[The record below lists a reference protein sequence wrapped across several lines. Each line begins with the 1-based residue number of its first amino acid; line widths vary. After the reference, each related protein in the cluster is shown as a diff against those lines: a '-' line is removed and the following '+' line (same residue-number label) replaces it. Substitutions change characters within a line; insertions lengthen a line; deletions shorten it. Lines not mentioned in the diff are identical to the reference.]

1 MSYNTAGLH
10 SIVVN
15 SSLFEQD
22 IFYPLAFSETSSIN
36 QNDNI
41 FILVFIKIFLDSN
54 DCLSL
59 INIPVCLST
68 LSANRTAT
76 CRTGLIKGVN
86 YQYSDGAIHFYTLEI
101 VSPDWQLTQSIHTRS
116 FINQSTLDIVT
127 TILGDYEMT
136 WQVSEVLLSSER
148 LSKRL
153 SIRTQ
158 SNISDYDFV
167 TGLLADVGV
176 STLWVSGDSADD
188 IGTWWLVGGL
198 DESELLPLSYSHAQS
213 SVQSGQDS
221 VNTLQMSNQQLG
233 SQTVVVR
240 ADGLANDTI
249 YEGQAI
255 DDSPLAINDITVLL
269 AAPSRVSSDESATQ
283 MAEQWIRANR
293 CLRETYQA
301 SGAMRGLFVGSPVDL
316 CDIPSIGRLTT
327 RCIDTITIG
336 IEPDNDSTSYHHK
349 AFIKEWLEQT
359 VQCMQNDVVNT
370 TDIILPQHAYDI
382 ARDTGLWVSAT
393 LLDDAITY
401 CPYPSK
407 YAFTSSHYIG
417 LSQARTGDTSTSS
430 SPSYASSVTDDTL
443 QQTITTPVWSGL
455 SPHDD
460 GTTPPLRSLQLSSGA
475 THGWQFAPRM
485 GQPVLL
491 SHWYGDI
498 DSPVISRS
506 LFDGIGMGDTDEQD
520 ITTRDAGL
528 SNRHNVQGGTSPRWH
543 GNGLGHSQI
552 SEDDTHSGWISGI
565 AQYGLS
571 AESEV
576 TFSFDDTP
584 NKVGLQWT
592 VNTGS
597 SANSENPTITE
608 MATFAPDEHG
618 VELGVLRHR
627 YSNHQSSDRGQG
639 VNVATNHGLQING
652 DTGVLLTTFGLRH
665 TQSEHESA
673 WVNDAGQRQLKI
685 GAELGETLAEAKQAH
700 LQSTEALSHAGQSID
715 AFKTTAQ
722 VIDETLN
729 TEVLGASD
737 VMLVSRDSILTSSS
751 NTLWTAK
758 AIVRQSGST
767 QSDVVAGNYT
777 LTADTIES
785 LSGIGGQ
792 ANRSGIHISA
802 NTKPVAIQAQGGE
815 LQLHAQ
821 QGMTI
826 GSESGQVNVSS
837 PKRIKLQTSAGASIT
852 IDDSGIKLVC
862 PGTIKVQAVKKTLVG
877 GGKAN
882 YSLPMM
888 PNTIPLFSNKLDVY
902 DLFYQH
908 NFNEIEFQM
917 LRPDG
922 QLIEGVLDKHGRTAH
937 VISDKEEEVEVLVG
951 FKDTEWGIEFEPD
964 EEINILNENY
974 VGESNKDLE
983 QDNYQESDDE

>member
-1 MSYNTAGLH
+1 MSYKTARLH

-59 INIPVCLST
+59 INMPVYLSI
-68 LSANRTAT
+68 LSSNRIAT
-76 CRTGLIKGVN
+76 SRTGLIKGVN

-101 VSPDWQLTQSIHTRS
+101 VSPDWQLTQSMHTRS

-127 TILGDYEMT
+127 TILSDYDIK

-148 LSKRL
+148 LSETL

-158 SNISDYDFV
+158 SDISDYDFV
-167 TGLLADVGV
+167 TGLLADIGV
-176 STLWVSGDSADD
+176 STLWVSSDSVDD
-188 IGTWWLVGGL
+188 IGTWLLVGGL
-198 DESELLPLSYSHAQS
+198 DESELLPLSYSYAQS
-213 SVQSGQDS
+213 SVQSGQDN

-233 SQTVVVR
+233 SHTVVVR

-255 DDSPLAINDITVLL
+255 DDSLLAIDDITVLL
-269 AAPSRVSSDESATQ
+269 AAPSRVSSDESANQ
-283 MAEQWIRANR
+283 MAQQWIRANR

-301 SGAMRGLFVGSPVDL
+301 SGAMRGLCIGSPVDI

-349 AFIKEWLEQT
+349 AFIKKWLEQT
-359 VQCMQNDVVNT
+359 VQCMQNYVVNT
-370 TDIILPQHAYDI
+370 TDIILPQNAYDI
-382 ARDTGLWVSAT
+382 ACDTGIWVTAT
-393 LLDDAITY
+393 LLDSTIPY
-401 CPYPSK
+401 CPYPSHLSLV
-407 YAFTSSHYIG
+407 SSTYQG
-417 LSQARTGDTSTSS
+417 LAQARTSNISAPTYDSRI
-430 SPSYASSVTDDTL
+430 TDDNL
-443 QQTITTPVWSGL
+443 HQTISTPVWSGI

-506 LFDGIGMGDTDEQD
+506 LFDGIGMGDTDEHD

-552 SEDDTHSGWISGI
+552 SEDDIHSGWISGI

-608 MATFAPDEHG
+608 MATFAPDEHV

-639 VNVATNHGLQING
+639 INVATDHGLQVSG
-652 DTGVLLTTFGLRH
+652 DTGVLLSTFGLRH
-665 TQSEHESA
+665 SQSEHESA
-673 WVNDAGQRQLKI
+673 WVNDAGQQQLKI
-685 GAELGETLAEAKQAH
+685 GAELGETLKEAKQAH
-700 LQSTEALSHAGQSID
+700 LQSIQTLNNVNQSIN

-729 TEVLGASD
+729 AEVLGAPD
-737 VMLVSRDSILTSSS
+737 VMLVSRDSILASAN

-758 AIVRQSGST
+758 TIVRQSGST

-777 LTADTIES
+777 LTADTIDL

-792 ANRSGIHISA
+792 ANLSGLHISA

-815 LQLHAQ
+815 LQLHSQ
-821 QGMTI
+821 QSMTI
-826 GSESGQVNVSS
+826 GSESGPVNVSS

-862 PGTIKVQAVKKTLVG
+862 PGTIKVQAVKKKLMG
-877 GGKAN
+877 GAKAN

-888 PNTIPLFSNKLDVY
+888 PETIPLFSNKLDVY
-902 DLFYQH
+902 DLFYH
-908 NFNEIEFQM
+908 ADFNEVDYVAM
-917 LRPDG
+917 LDDG
-922 QLIEGVLDKHGRTAH
+922 QIVEGTLDEHGRTNRL
-937 VISDKEEEVEVLVG
+937 ISMKSEEAEVLVG
-951 FKDTEWGIEFEPD
+951 YLNNWSIEIEDDDDDDENEEVEFEYSEECACQAPEEDIDLLED
-964 EEINILNENY
+964 EE
-974 VGESNKDLE
+974 
-983 QDNYQESDDE
+983 

>member
-1 MSYNTAGLH
+1 MPLNTARLH
-10 SIVVN
+10 NITVGTDQI
-15 SSLFEQD
+15 SSVA
-22 IFYPLAFSETSSIN
+22 FYPIAFLEKNNIN
-36 QNDNI
+36 QTDYINV
-41 FILVFIKIFLDSN
+41 LVFGYDFIEYD
-54 DCLSL
+54 DCLL
-59 INIPVCLST
+59 LLGMPVYLST
-68 LSANRTAT
+68 LSAIRTPT
-76 CRTGLIKGVN
+76 SRTGLIKGVN
-86 YQYSDGAIHFYTLEI
+86 YQYSDGAMHFYALDI

-127 TILGDYEMT
+127 TVLSDYEMN
-136 WQVSEVLLSSER
+136 WQVSETLLASGR
-148 LSKRL
+148 LSETL

-158 SNISDYDFV
+158 SDINDYDFV
-167 TGLLADVGV
+167 TGLLADIGV
-176 STLWVSGDSADD
+176 STLWVSGDSLDEL
-188 IGTWWLVGGL
+188 GTWWLVCGL
-198 DESELLPLSYSHAQS
+198 DENELVPLSYSYAQS

-221 VNTLQMSNQQLG
+221 VNTLQMTARQL
-233 SQTVVVR
+233 SSHTVIVR
-240 ADGLANDTI
+240 ADGLATDTI

-255 DDSPLAINDITVLL
+255 DESPFVIDATAVLL
-269 AAPSRVSSDESATQ
+269 AAPSRVSSDDSAVRL
-283 MAEQWIRANR
+283 AEQWVRANR

-301 SGAMRGLFVGSPVDL
+301 SGAMRGLSVGSPVNISDL
-316 CDIPSIGRLTT
+316 PSIGHLTT
-327 RCIDTITIG
+327 RCIDTMTIG
-336 IEPDNDSTSYHHK
+336 IEPDNDSVSYHYQ
-349 AFIKEWLEQT
+349 AFIKEWLKSAIQHL
-359 VQCMQNDVVNT
+359 QHHIPNANDAFIPEN
-370 TDIILPQHAYDI
+370 AYDI
-382 ARDTGLWVSAT
+382 ARDTGIWVTAS
-393 LLDDAITY
+393 LLDTTIPY
-401 CPYPSK
+401 CPYPS
-407 YAFTSSHYIG
+407 ALSFVSSTYHG
-417 LSQARTGDTSTSS
+417 LTQARTGEAGA
-430 SPSYASSVTDDTL
+430 PSYDSQITDDAIH
-443 QQTITTPVWSGL
+443 QTITTPVYSGI

-460 GTTPPLRSLQLSSGA
+460 GTTPPLRVLQLSSGA

-506 LFDGIGMGDTDEQD
+506 LFDGIGMGDTDEHD
-520 ITTRDAGL
+520 ITTRDTGL

-552 SEDDTHSGWISGI
+552 SEDDAHSGWISGI

-608 MATFAPDEHG
+608 MATFVPDEHG

-639 VNVATNHGLQING
+639 INVATDHGLQISG

-665 TQSEHESA
+665 SQSEHESA

-685 GAELGETLAEAKQAH
+685 GAELGETLGEAKQAH
-700 LQSTEALSHAGQSID
+700 LQSTKALSRAGQSIET
-715 AFKTTAQ
+715 FKTTAQ

-729 TEVLGASD
+729 TEVLGAAD
-737 VMLVSRDSILTSSS
+737 VMLVSRDSILASAS

-758 AIVRQSGST
+758 TIVRQSGST
-767 QSDVVAGNYT
+767 QSEVVAGNYM
-777 LTADTIES
+777 LTANTIES

-792 ANRSGIHISA
+792 ADLSGIHISA

-815 LQLHAQ
+815 LQLHSQ

-826 GSESGQVNVSS
+826 GSESEQVNVSS

-862 PGTIKVQAVKKTLVG
+862 PGMIKIQAVKK
-877 GGKAN
+877 
-882 YSLPMM
+882 
-888 PNTIPLFSNKLDVY
+888 
-902 DLFYQH
+902 
-908 NFNEIEFQM
+908 
-917 LRPDG
+917 
-922 QLIEGVLDKHGRTAH
+922 
-937 VISDKEEEVEVLVG
+937 
-951 FKDTEWGIEFEPD
+951 
-964 EEINILNENY
+964 
-974 VGESNKDLE
+974 
-983 QDNYQESDDE
+983 